1 MRESRFL
8 SPRQQ
13 RRGDIRQAIAGFLM
27 LPLSMLPFIV
37 YFAATQQGSLIW
49 ARVRSTVAPV
59 RMAEL
64 DEVDQRWIAAH
75 RPSYDGAV
83 AILVYH
89 GLGTSTA
96 GEGGFTISPETF
108 AAQIAYLKA
117 AGMHAVT
124 ARDVAAARRGEHPLP
139 ENAVMITFDD
149 GRIDA
154 MLYADSILEDA
165 GMAATMFVIADAASR
180 PGIYYAS
187 WGELRGYA
195 ESGRWDLES
204 HTASSHHMQPTDDG
218 RELPAL
224 TSLAVGETF
233 EMWVARV
240 EADLDRSITEIE
252 RNTGQHPVAF
262 AYPFGAWGS
271 DDRVSEPRVGDA
283 LRWMVASRFSVGFVQ
298 DDQATWTLS
307 QCRDDALALRR
318 LEVGPWSGR
327 ELLSQLTLAANTAV
341 EQGPC
346 PTGADAA
353 TGR

>member
-1 MRESRFL
+1 MAESRYL

-13 RRGDIRQAIAGFLM
+13 RRGVIRQAIAGIVM
-27 LPLSMLPFIV
+27 LPLSMLPFV
-37 YFAATQQGSLIW
+37 AYFSTTQQGALVW

-64 DEVDQRWIAAH
+64 DELDQRWIEAH
-75 RPSYDGAV
+75 RPSYAGSV

-96 GEGGFTISPETF
+96 GEGGFTISPEDF
-108 AAQIAYLKA
+108 AEQIAFLEA

-124 ARDVAAARRGEHPLP
+124 ARDLAAARRGEKPLP

-154 MLYADSILEDA
+154 MLYADPVLADA

-195 ESGRWDLES
+195 RSGRWDLES
-204 HTASSHHMQPTDDG
+204 HTSSSHHLQPTDDG

-224 TSLAVGETF
+224 TSLAKGETF
-233 EMWVARV
+233 ERWAARV
-240 EADLDRSITEIE
+240 EADIDRSITEIE
-252 RNTGQHPVAF
+252 RNTGQRPVAF
-262 AYPFGAWGS
+262 AYPFGSWGT
-271 DDRVSEPRVGDA
+271 DDRVNDPRIGDS
-283 LRWMVASRFSVGFVQ
+283 LRSLLARRFSVGFVQ

-307 QCRDDALALRR
+307 SCGDDALALRR

-327 ELLSQLTLAANTAV
+327 ELLSQLTLAATTAV
-341 EQGPC
+341 DPGPC
-346 PTGADAA
+346 TGS
-353 TGR
+353 